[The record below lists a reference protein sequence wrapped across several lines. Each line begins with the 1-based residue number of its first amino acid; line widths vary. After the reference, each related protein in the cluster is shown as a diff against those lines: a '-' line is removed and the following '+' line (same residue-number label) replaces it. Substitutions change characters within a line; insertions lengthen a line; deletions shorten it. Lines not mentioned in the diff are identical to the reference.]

1 MSNEPNQ
8 PMDTLLREAAKKR
21 AAEAGEPFELHPV
34 NRRVLQDEV
43 TKIFGPVKPAVA
55 KLGWTELLMAL
66 LPRLALGVGIFMVL
80 GITVYMSLPRSS
92 NRSQTF
98 ELSKVEPSSKPEEL
112 RLNLSPAGPP
122 PIGESLASVK
132 SGPIAQPMPTV
143 TMSAEPGTVTR
154 YNQATPAPSAPLASG
169 GSGQPSQRADVLSKS
184 QARAEPETL
193 LSQARDADV
202 LSKDKADRALRSR
215 AITPAPTSRGAV
227 SPEAGKEVATVDEKA
242 RGFAAPKPSA
252 QPISAPSAAP
262 KLAEAKQAGAT
273 VDQLKKSSEI
283 NAPVLPAETRKQEVA
298 LNDGLVRQQSVAPA
312 APVKQLAER
321 RAANDASALYFKE
334 AQPAA
339 TDPAVMSFADSTAPL
354 PKSDAQANRLDFVQ
368 QDSRAIYRRNLQSP
382 PLPKVLTRFSVVVAD
397 GRVTV
402 TDVDGSVYSGS
413 MVSTSA
419 VNTSGLSGIHIRAS
433 GTKKNSGQNV
443 TIDGTFDAMSAHSG
457 LAATTRPL
465 SAGGRLAGT
474 ASAVSDGATA
484 GLQFQGR
491 VSVGGTQF
499 DILAVRAPMQP

>member
-21 AAEAGEPFELHPV
+21 AGEAGEPFELHPV
-34 NRRVLQDEV
+34 NRRALQDEV

-55 KLGWTELLMAL
+55 KRGWTEFLMAL
-66 LPRLALGVGIFMVL
+66 LPRVALGVGIFMVL

-92 NRSQTF
+92 NRAQTF
-98 ELSKVEPSSKPEEL
+98 ELSKVESSSKPEEL
-112 RLNLSPAGPP
+112 RLNLNPAAASPV
-122 PIGESLASVK
+122 GESLADANSLSV
-132 SGPIAQPMPTV
+132 AQPMHTESAGVARYGQAAPT
-143 TMSAEPGTVTR
+143 
-154 YNQATPAPSAPLASG
+154 PSAPMPSG

-184 QARAEPETL
+184 QARTEPETL
-193 LSQARDADV
+193 LSQTRDADV
-202 LSKDKADRALRSR
+202 MSKDKADRALRSR
-215 AITPAPTSRGAV
+215 AISPAPTSRGAV
-227 SPEAGKEVATVDEKA
+227 SPEVGKEVATVDEKA
-242 RGFAAPKPSA
+242 RGLAAPKPSA

-262 KLAEAKQAGAT
+262 RLAEARQAGAT

-283 NAPVLPAETRKQEVA
+283 DAPVLPAEARKKEVA

-312 APVKQLAER
+312 APVKLLAER
-321 RAANDASALYFKE
+321 KAANDSSALYFME

-339 TDPAVMSFADSTAPL
+339 TNPSVMSFADSTAPL
-354 PKSDAQANRLDFVQ
+354 PKSDAQANRLDFVR

-402 TDVDGSVYSGS
+402 TDGDGSVYSGS

-419 VNTSGLSGIHIRAS
+419 VNTSELSGIHIRAS
-433 GTKKNSGQNV
+433 GTKKNSGQKV
-443 TIDGTFDAMSAHSG
+443 TIDGTFDAMSADAG
-457 LAATTRPL
+457 LAAKTRPL

-491 VSVGGTQF
+491 VSVGSTQF
-499 DILAVRAPMQP
+499 DIQAVRAPLQP